1 VNPLFVI
8 DEVSVRFG
16 GLQALERVS
25 ISMEKGER
33 RVILGS
39 NGAGK
44 TTLFNI
50 VSGLIA
56 PTAGRILLAGQDITA
71 LRPHQRAAR
80 GLART
85 FQITTLFTHLTVLE
99 NIQIAVQALDRAAF
113 TMHRPASSF
122 PHIAERARELMEAWG
137 LWQKRSLAART
148 LSYGE
153 QRQVEMVMALAH
165 RPQILLLDEPAAG
178 LSATEKQRMI
188 SLIRQLDDDI
198 SVLLIEHHM
207 DVAFAL
213 AEKVTVLH
221 QGRMVTDGTT
231 ESVRNDPR
239 VRQIYLGAATAAIS
253 PVPEGAPT

>member
-1 VNPLFVI
+1 VTPLLVI
-8 DEVSVRFG
+8 DQISVRFG

-25 ISMEKGER
+25 ICLEKGER

-50 VSGLIA
+50 ISGLTK
-56 PTAGRILLAGQDITA
+56 PTAGRILVAGRDITD
-71 LRPHQRAAR
+71 LPPHRRAAC

-85 FQITTLFTHLTVLE
+85 FQITTLFAQLTVLE

-113 TMHRPASSF
+113 TMHRSAGAF
-122 PHIAERARELMEAWG
+122 PRITERAHELMEAWG
-137 LWQKRSLAART
+137 LWEKRNLPARN

-165 RPQILLLDEPAAG
+165 RPQVLLLDEPAAG

-188 SLIRQLDDDI
+188 MLIQQLDHDI

-213 AEKVTVLH
+213 AQTVTVLH
-221 QGRMVTDGTT
+221 QGRMVTEGPVET
-231 ESVRNDPR
+231 VRNDAR
-239 VRQIYLGAATAAIS
+239 VRQIYLGTGMAAE
-253 PVPEGAPT
+253 PEPEGTPA